1 MNPESM
7 DLVFHAL
14 ASPVRR
20 KLLDL
25 IKERPGSSVNDLC
38 AEFEVSRIAVMKH
51 LGVLEEAQLIVLQK
65 NGRRREIYF
74 NVVPIQM
81 IYDRWTSDYSSFWA
95 AKAID
100 LKFFVENKLGTSGE
114 ATSKKKTKKKTPL

>member
-1 MNPESM
+1 MTPESM

-14 ASPVRR
+14 ANRARR

-25 IKERPGSSVNDLC
+25 IKEHPGSSVNDLC

-51 LGVLEEAQLIVLQK
+51 LRVLEESQLIVVRK

-74 NVVPIQM
+74 NVVPIQL
-81 IYDRWTSDYSSFWA
+81 IYDRWTSEFSSFWA
-95 AKAID
+95 SKAVD
-100 LKFFVENKLGTSGE
+100 LKFFLE
-114 ATSKKKTKKKTPL
+114 ADNLSSDSNLQKSSRKKQP

>member
-1 MNPESM
+1 M

-14 ASPVRR
+14 ANRARR

-25 IKERPGSSVNDLC
+25 IKEHPGSSVNDLC

-51 LGVLEEAQLIVLQK
+51 LRVLEESQLIVVRK

-74 NVVPIQM
+74 NVVPIQL
-81 IYDRWTSDYSSFWA
+81 IYDRWTSEYSSFWA
-95 AKAID
+95 SKAVD
-100 LKFFVENKLGTSGE
+100 LKFFIESEQTI
-114 ATSKKKTKKKTPL
+114 TSKPKPNK

>member
-1 MNPESM
+1 M

-14 ASPVRR
+14 ASRARR

-38 AEFEVSRIAVMKH
+38 AQFDVSRIAVMKH
-51 LGVLEEAQLIVLQK
+51 LRVLEQAQLIVLQK
-65 NGRRREIYF
+65 SGRRREIYF

-81 IYDRWTSDYSSFWA
+81 IYDRWTTEYSRFWA
-95 AKAID
+95 AKAVD
-100 LKFFVENKLGTSGE
+100 LKFFIEGGEPAPARSRKPSSG
-114 ATSKKKTKKKTPL
+114 KKSHE